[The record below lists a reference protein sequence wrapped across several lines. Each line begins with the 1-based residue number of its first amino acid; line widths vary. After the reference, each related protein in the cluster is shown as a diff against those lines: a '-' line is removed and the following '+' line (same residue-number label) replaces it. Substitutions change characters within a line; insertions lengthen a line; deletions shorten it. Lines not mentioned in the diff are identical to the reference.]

1 MSLSNLKVLVCGAS
15 IAGPTT
21 AYWLARAGASVTVIE
36 RFPQLRT
43 AGHNVDIRHLGLK
56 VMHQMKGMEEQV
68 LKKKLDLRGIS
79 LVNPTNGGT
88 FGVLGG
94 NNDNKEKKNNNND
107 GQSLLSEYEIYRGDL
122 SEIIVDLSINL
133 PNPKI
138 PINYVFGE
146 EISSITPTSTGHNG
160 DCDGQVEVGF
170 TNGQLPTETYDLVVD
185 CGGSMSRTRG
195 IGMGSNLSPKDHLNP
210 VNSWTANFSIPKGPD
225 DNTNTNIALA
235 HSAPGGRVI
244 FLDNTQKERTKVVA
258 TKQTTSSK
266 ELEDFRQSLKAGESQ
281 LKRYVHDIF
290 EGSGWRTEEIL
301 RGMMNSRSNDFYAG
315 EWVQVKLPRLYS
327 SKGNFVLVGDAGYA
341 PGPTGAGTS
350 LALTGGYILAGEL
363 MSAQK
368 EGKGTRAGLEAYNDR
383 MRPIIDDLQK
393 LPPFIKTAMAPQTAW
408 GIWIRN
414 RMFSFIVR
422 SRVLE
427 VMGKYVAP
435 AFESG
440 EKYKLPQYEWKE

>member
-79 LVNPTNGGT
+79 LNMKFIV
-88 FGVLGG
+88 V
-94 NNDNKEKKNNNND
+94 
-107 GQSLLSEYEIYRGDL
+107 IYRGDL
-122 SEIIVDLSINL
+122 SEIIVDLSIDLSNS
-133 PNPKI
+133 KI
-138 PINYVFGE
+138 PVNYVFGE
-146 EISSITPTSTGHNG
+146 EISSITPTSPEHDGGGGG
-160 DCDGQVEVGF
+160 DGEMEVGF
-170 TNGQLPTETYDLVVD
+170 TNGQLPDGTYDLVVD
-185 CGGSMSRTRG
+185 CGGSMSRTRA
-195 IGMGSNLSPKDHLNP
+195 IGMGSDFSPKDHLNP

-266 ELEDFRQSLKAGESQ
+266 ELEDFRQALKAGESQ
-281 LKRYVHDIF
+281 LKRYVYDMF

-301 RGMMNSRSNDFYAG
+301 GGMMNSRSNDFYAG
-315 EWVQVKLPRLYS
+315 EWLQVKLPRLYS
-327 SKGNFVLVGDAGYA
+327 PKGNFVLVGDAGYA

-368 EGKGTRAGLEAYNDR
+368 EGKGIRAGLEAYNDR
-383 MRPIIDDLQK
+383 MRPIIDGLQK

-414 RMFSFIVR
+414 RMFSFIVW

-427 VMGKYVAP
+427 VMGKYIAP

-440 EKYKLPQYEWKE
+440 EKYKLPQCDWKE

>member
-79 LVNPTNGGT
+79 LVNPLNGGT

-94 NNDNKEKKNNNND
+94 NSNQNEKKYDD
-107 GQSLLSEYEIYRGDL
+107 GQSLLSEYEIYR
-122 SEIIVDLSINL
+122 
-133 PNPKI
+133 
-138 PINYVFGE
+138 
-146 EISSITPTSTGHNG
+146 EISSITPTSPEHDGGGGG
-160 DCDGQVEVGF
+160 DGEMEVGF
-170 TNGQLPTETYDLVVD
+170 TNGQLPDGTYDLVVD
-185 CGGSMSRTRG
+185 CGGSMSRTRA
-195 IGMGSNLSPKDHLNP
+195 IGMGSDFSPKDHLNP

-266 ELEDFRQSLKAGESQ
+266 ELEDFRQALKAGESQ
-281 LKRYVHDIF
+281 LKRYVYDMF

-301 RGMMNSRSNDFYAG
+301 GGMMNSRSNDFYAG
-315 EWVQVKLPRLYS
+315 EWLQVKLPRLYS
-327 SKGNFVLVGDAGYA
+327 PKGNFVLVGDAGYA

-368 EGKGTRAGLEAYNDR
+368 EGKGIRAGLEAYNDR
-383 MRPIIDDLQK
+383 MRPIIDGLQK

-414 RMFSFIVR
+414 RMFSFIVW

-427 VMGKYVAP
+427 VMGKYIAP

-440 EKYKLPQYEWKE
+440 EKYKLPQCDWKE